1 MLSKLAAEYN
11 ERNGLTARTLRLNC
25 IRWERVIGKDPSPES
40 LQEFRSLCLARGL
53 SPVTIE
59 KTITDVL
66 TVWNA
71 QGNTLAAG
79 KRLKRQRPEPH
90 PVQIESINAIWPHAA
105 HWFRRW
111 LVLTYWTAARCEDSV
126 RLYRMTTSNADCLR
140 LKADKTGVSH
150 VWPIPEW
157 LRAWL
162 ILPGEHPLG
171 GVSLHFTN
179 KIRDGLTDLCSLAG
193 VDRFTPQQL
202 RQRSINEWTKANA
215 TAGQIVHGCGL
226 GVMAHYLDPLS
237 ILESAAPRVR
247 LPACFGVS
255 LGAGQEDALLSNFRR
270 LDPAG
275 QGLVTMTLERLAAG

>member
-1 MLSKLAAEYN
+1 MLLSELAARYN

-25 IRWERVIGKDPSPES
+25 IRWERVIGKDPSPETR
-40 LQEFRSLCLARGL
+40 QEFRTLCIAAGL

-71 QGNTLAAG
+71 QGNTLGAG
-79 KRLKRQRPEPH
+79 KRLKRQRPQPQ
-90 PVQIESINAIWPHAA
+90 PVPVDSIDAIWPHAA
-105 HWFRRW
+105 HWLRRW

-126 RLYRMTTSNADCLR
+126 RLYRLSTSNADCLR
-140 LKADKTGVSH
+140 LKADKTGVNH
-150 VWPIPEW
+150 VWPIPGWLREW
-157 LRAWL
+157 LV
-162 ILPGEHPLG
+162 LPGEHPLT

-179 KIRDGLTDLCSLAG
+179 KVRHGISDLCELAG

-226 GVMAHYLDPLS
+226 GVMSHYIDPLT

-247 LPACFGVS
+247 LPSCFGASAPTGEES
-255 LGAGQEDALLSNFRR
+255 LLGNFRR

-275 QGLVTMTLERLAAG
+275 QGLLTMTAERLAAG